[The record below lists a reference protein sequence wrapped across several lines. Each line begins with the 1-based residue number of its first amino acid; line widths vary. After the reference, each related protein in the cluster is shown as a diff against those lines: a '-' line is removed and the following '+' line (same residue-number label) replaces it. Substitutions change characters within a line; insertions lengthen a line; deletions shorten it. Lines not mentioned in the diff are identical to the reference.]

1 MPQDE
6 LLLPLERSLIARWP
20 MKRWCDVR
28 CILAVSGGADSVAMV
43 RSLTRIITPELRSNL
58 VIGHVNHGW
67 RGEQSDADAQ
77 FVQNIAEELDLEF
90 VCLAPEDVLRT
101 EAAARDQ
108 RYSLLTAL
116 AKERGARYVLMAHS
130 RDDQIETV
138 LDRILRGT
146 GLAGMRGIPREREL
160 EHGIALVR
168 PLLEVSRNEIISYLG
183 ELGQE
188 YCHDAS
194 NDDVK
199 YTRNRI
205 RHELLPL
212 LKDQYHGAA
221 DEALLR
227 LQQMSC
233 ELQDVI
239 AEIVYPLFQTNV
251 HFPDGVA
258 RERVVITCE
267 GLTDVAPYLIREL
280 FVLVWKQQDWPRGAM
295 STVHWQRLAEA
306 VAPPQ
311 AAFELPGGVRVERAD
326 DVLVL
331 TTNQQ

>member
-67 RGEQSDADAQ
+67 RGKQSEADAQ
-77 FVQNIAEELDLEF
+77 FVQNMAEQLGLEF
-90 VCLAPEDVLRT
+90 NCLVTADVSRT
-101 EAAARDQ
+101 EEAARDQ
-108 RYSLLTAL
+108 RYSLLTGL
-116 AKERGARYVLMAHS
+116 AKKRGARYVLMAHS

-146 GLAGMRGIPREREL
+146 GLAGLRGIPREREL

-168 PLLEVSRNEIISYLG
+168 PLLEVSRHEIITYLG

-188 YCHDAS
+188 YRHDGS
-194 NDDVK
+194 NDDMK

-212 LKDQYHGAA
+212 LKNQYHGAA

-227 LQQMSC
+227 LQQMAS

-239 AEIVYPLFQTNV
+239 AEIVYPLFQTHV
-251 HFPDGVA
+251 YFTDGVA
-258 RERVVITCE
+258 CKRVEITCE
-267 GLTDVAPYLIREL
+267 GLTDVSPYLIREL
-280 FVLVWKQQDWPRGAM
+280 FVLVWKQQHWARGSM
-295 STVHWQRLAEA
+295 TRLHWQRLADA
-306 VAPPQ
+306 VATPL
-311 AAFELPGGVRVERAD
+311 AAFELPGGVRVERTD

-331 TTNQQ
+331 ATN

>member
-6 LLLPLERSLIARWP
+6 LLLPLERSLLSRWP
-20 MKRWCDVR
+20 VKRWCDVR
-28 CILAVSGGADSVAMV
+28 CILAVSGGADSVAMA
-43 RSLTRIITPELRSNL
+43 RSLTRIITPELTSNL

-67 RGEQSDADAQ
+67 RGKQSDADAQ
-77 FVQNIAEELDLEF
+77 FVQNMACELDLEY
-90 VCLAPEDVLRT
+90 VYLAPEDVLRT
-101 EAAARDQ
+101 EEAARNQ
-108 RYSLLTAL
+108 RYSLLTGL

-146 GLAGMRGIPREREL
+146 GLAGLRGIPREREL

-168 PLLEVSRNEIISYLG
+168 PLLEVSRNEIITYLG
-183 ELGQE
+183 ELGQR
-188 YCHDAS
+188 YCHDDS
-194 NDDVK
+194 NDDVN

-212 LKDQYHGAA
+212 LKNQYHGAA

-239 AEIVYPLFQTNV
+239 AEIVYPLFQNHV
-251 HFPDGVA
+251 HFPGGVDC
-258 RERVVITCE
+258 ERVVITCD

-280 FVLVWKQQDWPRGAM
+280 FVLVWKQQGWPRGAM
-295 STVHWQRLAEA
+295 TTLHWQRLADA
-306 VAPPQ
+306 VATSV

-326 DVLVL
+326 DMLVVA
-331 TTNQQ
+331 TNQQ

>member
-1 MPQDE
+1 MAQDE
-6 LLLPLERSLIARWP
+6 LLLPLERSLLFRWP

-28 CILAVSGGADSVAMV
+28 CILAVSGGADSVALV

-58 VIGHVNHGW
+58 VLGHVNHGW
-67 RGEQSDADAQ
+67 RGKQSEADAQ
-77 FVQNIAEELDLEF
+77 FVQNMAEQLGLEYECQ
-90 VCLAPEDVLRT
+90 VAVDVSRT
-101 EAAARDQ
+101 EEAARDQ
-108 RYSLLTAL
+108 RYSLLTDL
-116 AKERGARYVLMAHS
+116 AKKRGARYVLMAHS

-146 GLAGMRGIPREREL
+146 GLAGLRGIPREREL

-168 PLLEVSRNEIISYLG
+168 PLLEVSRHEIITYLG
-183 ELGQE
+183 ELDQE
-188 YCHDAS
+188 YRHDGS

-212 LKDQYHGAA
+212 LKNQYHGAA

-227 LQQMSC
+227 LQQMAS

-239 AEIVYPLFQTNV
+239 AEIVYPLFQTHV
-251 HFPDGVA
+251 YFTDGVA
-258 RERVVITCE
+258 CKRVEITCE
-267 GLTDVAPYLIREL
+267 GLTDVSPYLIREL
-280 FVLVWKQQDWPRGAM
+280 FVLVWKQQHWPRGSM
-295 STVHWQRLAEA
+295 TRLHWQRLADA
-306 VAPPQ
+306 VAMPL
-311 AAFELPGGVRVERAD
+311 AAFELPGGVRVERTD

-331 TTNQQ
+331 ATN

>member
-1 MPQDE
+1 MPLDE
-6 LLLPLERSLIARWP
+6 LLLPFERSLLARWP

-67 RGEQSDADAQ
+67 RGQQSEDDAE
-77 FVQNIAEELDLEF
+77 FVKNMAEEVGLE
-90 VCLAPEDVLRT
+90 VDCLVPDDVLRT

-108 RYSLLTAL
+108 RYSLLTGL
-116 AKERGARYVLMAHS
+116 AKKRGARYVLMAHS

-146 GLAGMRGIPREREL
+146 GLAGLRGIPREREL

-168 PLLEVSRNEIISYLG
+168 PLLEVSRHEILDYLS

-212 LKDQYHGAA
+212 LKNQYHSAA

-239 AEIVYPLFQTNV
+239 AEIVYPLFQTHV
-251 HFPDGVA
+251 RFTDGVV
-258 RERVVITCE
+258 RKRVEITCE

-280 FVLVWKQQDWPRGAM
+280 FVLVWKQQHWSRGAM
-295 STVHWQRLAEA
+295 TAVHWQRLAEA
-306 VAPPQ
+306 VATPL
-311 AAFELPGGVRVERAD
+311 AAFELPGGVRVERD
-326 DVLVL
+326 GEVLVVL
-331 TTNQQ
+331 ATN

>member
-1 MPQDE
+1 MPQDQ
-6 LLLPLERSLIARWP
+6 LLLPLERTLLSRWP

-28 CILAVSGGADSVAMV
+28 CILAVSGGADSVALV

-67 RGEQSDADAQ
+67 RGKQSEADAQ
-77 FVQNIAEELDLEF
+77 FVQEMAKQLGLEF
-90 VCLAPEDVLRT
+90 DCLVAADVSRT
-101 EAAARDQ
+101 EEAAREQ
-108 RYSLLTAL
+108 RYSLLTDL
-116 AKERGARYVLMAHS
+116 AKKRGARYVLMAHS

-146 GLAGMRGIPREREL
+146 GLAGLRGIPREREL

-168 PLLEVSRNEIISYLG
+168 PLLEVSRHKIITYLG
-183 ELGQE
+183 ELDQD
-188 YCHDAS
+188 YRHDGS

-212 LKDQYHGAA
+212 LKTQYHGAA

-227 LQQMSC
+227 LQQMAN

-239 AEIVYPLFQTNV
+239 AEIVYPLFQTHV
-251 HFPDGVA
+251 HFTG
-258 RERVVITCE
+258 ERVEITCE
-267 GLTDVAPYLIREL
+267 GLTDVSPYLIREL
-280 FVLVWKQQDWPRGAM
+280 FVLVWKQQHWSRGSM
-295 STVHWQRLAEA
+295 TRRHWQRLADA
-306 VAPPQ
+306 VATPL
-311 AAFELPGGVRVERAD
+311 AAFELPGEVRVERAD
-326 DVLVL
+326 DVLL
-331 TTNQQ
+331 LATN

>member
-6 LLLPLERSLIARWP
+6 LLLPFERSLLSRWP

-28 CILAVSGGADSVAMV
+28 CILAVSGGADSVAMA
-43 RSLTRIITPELRSNL
+43 RCLTRIITPELRSNL

-67 RGEQSDADAQ
+67 RGEQSEADAQ
-77 FVQNIAEELDLEF
+77 FVQNIAEELGLEF
-90 VCLAPEDVLRT
+90 VCLVPEDVLRT

-108 RYSLLTAL
+108 RYRLLTGL
-116 AKERGARYVLMAHS
+116 AKKRGARYVLMAHS
-130 RDDQIETV
+130 CDDQVETV

-146 GLAGMRGIPREREL
+146 GLAGLRGIPREREL

-168 PLLEVSRNEIISYLG
+168 PLLEASRCEILTYLS

-194 NDDVK
+194 NDDVE

-212 LKDQYHGAA
+212 LKNQYHSAA

-227 LQQMSC
+227 LQQMAS

-239 AEIVYPLFQTNV
+239 AEIVYPLFQKHT
-251 HFPDGVA
+251 HFAYSVA
-258 RERVVITCE
+258 GERVEITCE

-280 FVLVWKQQDWPRGAM
+280 FVLVWKQQQWARGAM
-295 STVHWQRLAEA
+295 TAAHWQRLADA
-306 VAPPQ
+306 VGTPIAS
-311 AAFELPGGVRVERAD
+311 FELPGGVRVECD
-326 DVLVL
+326 GEVLVVL
-331 TTNQQ
+331 ATN

>member
-1 MPQDE
+1 MPPDE
-6 LLLPLERSLIARWP
+6 LLLPFERSLLARWP

-67 RGEQSDADAQ
+67 RGQQSEDDAE
-77 FVQNIAEELDLEF
+77 FVQNMAEEVGLE
-90 VCLAPEDVLRT
+90 VDCLVPDEVLRT
-101 EAAARDQ
+101 EEAARDQ
-108 RYSLLTAL
+108 RYSLLTGL
-116 AKERGARYVLMAHS
+116 AKKRGARYVLMAHS

-146 GLAGMRGIPREREL
+146 GLAGLRGIPRQREL
-160 EHGIALVR
+160 EHGIALYR
-168 PLLEVSRNEIISYLG
+168 PLLEVSRHEIITYLG
-183 ELGQE
+183 ELGQQ
-188 YCHDAS
+188 YRHDRS

-205 RHELLPL
+205 RHELVPL
-212 LKDQYHGAA
+212 LKNQYHGAA

-227 LQQMSC
+227 LQHMAC

-239 AEIVYPLFQTNV
+239 AEIVYPLFQTHV
-251 HFPDGVA
+251 YFTDGAACEGV
-258 RERVVITCE
+258 EITCE
-267 GLTDVAPYLIREL
+267 GLAAVAPYLIREL
-280 FVLVWKQQDWPRGAM
+280 FVLVWKQQHWPRGAM
-295 STVHWQRLAEA
+295 TAVHWQRLAEA
-306 VAPPQ
+306 VATPL
-311 AAFELPGGVRVERAD
+311 AAFELPGGVRVERMD

-331 TTNQQ
+331 VMN